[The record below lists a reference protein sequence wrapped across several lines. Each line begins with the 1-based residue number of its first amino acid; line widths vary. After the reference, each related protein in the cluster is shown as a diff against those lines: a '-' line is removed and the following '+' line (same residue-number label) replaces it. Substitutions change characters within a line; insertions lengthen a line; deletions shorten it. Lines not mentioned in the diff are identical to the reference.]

1 MNQFLHTRNAEG
13 KGNAVTFQ
21 ASTPSRRHISY
32 NQREDYV
39 MDIEKKL
46 MKKWRMGFS
55 QLHKNLVVKAGHQ
68 EFGPHYIF

>member
-1 MNQFLHTRNAEG
+1 MNQVLHTRDAIS
-13 KGNAVTFQ
+13 KVTAGNFSS
-21 ASTPSRRHISY
+21 STPTRKNISY
-32 NQREDYV
+32 NEREDYIV
-39 MDIEKKL
+39 DIEKKL